1 MSNVNSSSQKTRS
14 QSTRQRV
21 LLAIGRLEKI
31 GAKIDINS
39 VAKAARVSVSYI
51 SKQPELKQRI
61 QELKQLHVER
71 QKTTRSQES
80 FALSLYLS
88 QQEKEVLERIALEKK
103 CRWGDKPSVPK
114 LLEKIANREF
124 PILQLEV
131 RQQEI
136 LATILYLE
144 QTLKTTLDR
153 LNCENKEVKSL
164 RKEGVVYKITITQK
178 ESIESIA
185 CQMGYKHKDG
195 SSNISMF
202 VQKICHREILLDSS
216 INWQSSLSQ
225 SLPLLQEAVMK
236 VLSIIAKTRRVQN
249 FE

>member
-131 RQQEI
+131 RQQEL
-136 LATILYLE
+136 LATILGLE
-144 QTLKTTLDR
+144 QTLKTTLAR
-153 LNCENKEVKSL
+153 LNWENKEVKSW
-164 RKEGVVYKITITQK
+164 RKEGVVYKITIAHK

-185 CQMGYKHKDG
+185 CQMGCKHKDG

-216 INWQSSLSQ
+216 INWRSSISQ
-225 SLPLLQEAVMK
+225 SLPLLREAVIK
-236 VLSIIAKTRRVQN
+236 VLSIIADAKKV
-249 FE
+249 